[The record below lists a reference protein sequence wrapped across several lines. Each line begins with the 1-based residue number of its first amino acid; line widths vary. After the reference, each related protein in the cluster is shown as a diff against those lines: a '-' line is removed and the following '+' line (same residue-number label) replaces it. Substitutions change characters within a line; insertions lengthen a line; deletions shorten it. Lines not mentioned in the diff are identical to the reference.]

1 MNLNLKEKITLF
13 IDAAKRILIVS
24 KKPDKNEFQAM
35 AKVTGLGILVIGVV
49 GYIVRLVFALMGV

>member
-1 MNLNLKEKITLF
+1 MNLNLKEKITSF